1 MAAEKFPH
9 HEKSRCMSISPFF
22 LNLRSAYRSEMDDLT
37 FDSDGRDVLRQRLA
51 AKRKEI
57 SFLVQMME
65 LSPEM
70 VAVIFHQGFQF
81 KEPAVMDHLLSHE
94 ADEMPEWRSLAEGI
108 ELASWTREL
117 VEAILKAPA
126 GEWFLAVAAGLHYM
140 AGKPDA
146 AFAGLGG
153 DDARD
158 EDSDDA
164 DDGDTD
170 ELDDFN
176 DHESDEVRGDARDRE
191 AAGASW
197 LEGQGFDHKD

>member
-1 MAAEKFPH
+1 
-9 HEKSRCMSISPFF
+9 MSISPFF
-22 LNLRSAYRSEMDDLT
+22 LNLRSAYRSEIDDLT

-70 VAVIFHQGFQF
+70 VAVIFHQGFVFRQ
-81 KEPAVMDHLLSHE
+81 PAVMDHLLSHE
-94 ADEMPEWRSLAEGI
+94 ADEFPAWSEVSDGI
-108 ELASWTREL
+108 ELAPWAQEL
-117 VEAILKAPA
+117 AQTVLKAPA
-126 GEWFLAVAAGLHYM
+126 GEWFLTLAAGLHYM

-146 AFAGLGG
+146 AYAGRGG

-158 EDSDDA
+158 EDSDDG
-164 DDGDTD
+164 DDDHTD
-170 ELDDFN
+170 GQDDFN

-191 AAGASW
+191 EAGASW
-197 LEGQGFDHKD
+197 LEGQGFDRKD

>member
-1 MAAEKFPH
+1 
-9 HEKSRCMSISPFF
+9 MSISPFF
-22 LNLRSAYRSEMDDLT
+22 LNLRSAYRSEIDDLT

-70 VAVIFHQGFQF
+70 VAVIFHQGFVFRQ
-81 KEPAVMDHLLSHE
+81 PAVMDHLLSHE
-94 ADEMPEWRSLAEGI
+94 ADEFPAWSEVSDGI
-108 ELASWTREL
+108 ELAPWAQEL
-117 VEAILKAPA
+117 AQTVLKAPA
-126 GEWFLAVAAGLHYM
+126 GEWFLTLAAGLHYM

-146 AFAGLGG
+146 AYAGRGG

-158 EDSDDA
+158 EDSDGG
-164 DDGDTD
+164 DDDHTD
-170 ELDDFN
+170 GQDDFN

-191 AAGASW
+191 EAGASW
-197 LEGQGFDHKD
+197 LEGQGFDRKD